1 MPESVPSGKEV
12 REMNFDLSEEQRML
26 KQLVQDFAEQDLK
39 PVAAALDR
47 EHRFPAD
54 QIKKMGELGL
64 MGVVAPQEYGGAGM
78 DHVCYAIAIE
88 EVARASASTA
98 VIMSVHNSLCVESL
112 MNYGTEKQKKRWVI
126 PLAQGKKLGCFAVT
140 EANAG
145 SDAAGTLTSA
155 ERSGDEWVING
166 SKTFITSG
174 KEADIC
180 LFIAVTEK
188 GKGHHGISMFIVE
201 KGTPGFSVGKVEE
214 KLGIRSTSTVE
225 LIFNDCRIPADH
237 LLGNA
242 GEGFKL
248 ALRSL
253 DGGRISIAAQAV
265 GIAQAALDASISFAE
280 QRVQFGQPI
289 AHFQAIQ
296 WMIADMATAIEAAR
310 LLTYRAAYMKDKKK
324 ARYTKE
330 AAMAKLFA
338 SETAMKITTQAI
350 QIHGGYGYTTD
361 YPVER
366 FFRDAKITEIYE
378 GTSEI
383 QRLVIAANI
392 LNLKSK

>member
-1 MPESVPSGKEV
+1 
-12 REMNFDLSEEQRML
+12 MNFDLTEEQRML
-26 KQLVQDFAEQDLK
+26 RALVRDFAEHEIM
-39 PVAAALDR
+39 PVAAAMDR
-47 EHRFPAD
+47 EDKFPAD
-54 QIKKMGELGL
+54 QIKKMARLGL
-64 MGVVAPQEYGGAGM
+64 MGVAAPQEYGGAGM

-88 EVARASASTA
+88 EIARASASTA
-98 VIMSVHNSLCVESL
+98 VIMSVHNSLCVEPL
-112 MNYGTEKQKKRWVI
+112 VDFGTEEQKKRWVI
-126 PLAQGKKLGCFAVT
+126 PMARGEKLGCFAVT

-155 ERSGDEWVING
+155 ERTGDQWVING

-180 LFIAVTEK
+180 LFIAVTDK
-188 GKGHHGISMFIVE
+188 RKGHRGISMFVAE

-214 KLGIRSTSTVE
+214 KLGIRGSSTVE
-225 LIFNDCRIPADH
+225 LVFNDCVLPADH
-237 LLGNA
+237 LLGGLA
-242 GEGFKL
+242 EGFKL
-248 ALRSL
+248 ALRAL
-253 DGGRISIAAQAV
+253 DGGRISIASQAV
-265 GIAQAALDASISFAE
+265 GIAQAALEASISFAR

-289 AHFQAIQ
+289 GHFQAIQ
-296 WMIADMATAIEAAR
+296 WMTADMATSIEAAR
-310 LLTYRAAYMKDKKK
+310 LLTYRAANLKDKKN

-338 SETAMKITTQAI
+338 SEAAMKTTTQAI

-378 GTSEI
+378 GTSDI
-383 QRLVIAANI
+383 QRLVIAADI
-392 LNLKSK
+392 LNMRKR